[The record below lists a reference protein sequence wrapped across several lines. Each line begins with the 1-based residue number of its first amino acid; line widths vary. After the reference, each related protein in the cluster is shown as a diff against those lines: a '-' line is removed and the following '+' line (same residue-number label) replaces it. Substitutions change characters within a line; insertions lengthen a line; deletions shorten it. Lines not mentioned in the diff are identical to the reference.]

1 MRFKAY
7 MKGGVKMILKKP
19 DFNTIVNNFCA
30 DISVIEDI
38 YVVFK
43 AAYREIDLSNE
54 NYMMV
59 RLEFEDDF
67 MDYVWDWDWDEGQ
80 EYIDFFG
87 IYTES
92 DVLALILSKGNFK
105 ITDIER

>member
-1 MRFKAY
+1 
-7 MKGGVKMILKKP
+7 MILKKP

-30 DISVIEDI
+30 DISAIEEI

-43 AAYREIDLSNE
+43 AAYREIDLSSE
-54 NYMMV
+54 NYMIV

-67 MDYVWDWDWDEGQ
+67 ASYVWNWDWDEGQ

-92 DVLALILSKGNFK
+92 DILSLILMQ
-105 ITDIER
+105 ERSDFNATNH

>member
-1 MRFKAY
+1 
-7 MKGGVKMILKKP
+7 MILKKP
-19 DFNTIVNNFCA
+19 DFNIIINNFCA
-30 DISVIEDI
+30 NISVIEDI

-43 AAYREIDLSNE
+43 TAYRENDLSKE
-54 NYMMV
+54 NYMIA

-92 DVLALILSKGNFK
+92 DILSLILSKGNFK
-105 ITDIER
+105 ITNIEE